1 MLGLAILKVCVGDL
15 EGKLKKNKDLGFRD
29 RFCLVALGNW
39 FMLES
44 SSVESEGKMRKSFK
58 DSLKA
63 LEADIQFAN
72 TL

>member
-1 MLGLAILKVCVGDL
+1 MLRLFERERERESVCNLLVDEL
-15 EGKLKKNKDLGFRD
+15 IKRKN
-29 RFCLVALGNW
+29 
-39 FMLES
+39 
-44 SSVESEGKMRKSFK
+44 MRKSFK

>member
-1 MLGLAILKVCVGDL
+1 MGFGLNRRTKRREEQG
-15 EGKLKKNKDLGFRD
+15 
-29 RFCLVALGNW
+29 
-39 FMLES
+39 
-44 SSVESEGKMRKSFK
+44 EGKMRKSFK

>member
-1 MLGLAILKVCVGDL
+1 LGELLLAVDELR
-15 EGKLKKNKDLGFRD
+15 EKK
-29 RFCLVALGNW
+29 
-39 FMLES
+39 
-44 SSVESEGKMRKSFK
+44 KMRKTFK

>member
-1 MLGLAILKVCVGDL
+1 MK
-15 EGKLKKNKDLGFRD
+15 EGKK
-29 RFCLVALGNW
+29 
-39 FMLES
+39 
-44 SSVESEGKMRKSFK
+44 EGKFFNGWFLKEWWIFGREMKREMRKSFK